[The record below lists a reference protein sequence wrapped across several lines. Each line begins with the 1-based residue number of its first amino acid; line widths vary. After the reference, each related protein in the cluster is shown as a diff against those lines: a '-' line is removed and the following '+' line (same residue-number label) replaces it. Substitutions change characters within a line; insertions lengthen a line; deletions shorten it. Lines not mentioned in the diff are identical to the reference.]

1 MESVLV
7 TWIMRVAS
15 DGVAPMAEDPGQ
27 RVTVTVTNTGVGA
40 ANVDVVGLNGG
51 VRASLTVPAGAS
63 RSWSDYLDNG
73 VRLVVGAGAT
83 VTSQVIYW
91 TPRPCSCS

>member
-1 MESVLV
+1 M
-7 TWIMRVAS
+7 TWITRVAS
-15 DGVAPMAEDPGQ
+15 DGLAPMAEDPAQ
-27 RVTVTVTNTGVGA
+27 RVAVTVTNGTGGGA
-40 ANVDVVGLNGG
+40 ANVDVVALNGG
-51 VRASLTVPAGAS
+51 VRDTLTVPAGAS

-73 VRLVVGAGAT
+73 VRLVVSGGSQ